1 MSSDQQTKPT
11 QPWEQRVIA
20 WADERRILDGSTCWN
35 QYGKLVEEMAELLTA
50 IAEEDAGELQDAIG
64 DCAVVL
70 TVIACQRGLDNETCK
85 GEFIAASSFAERST
99 IARERYTVPSLA
111 EAIGKLADGITK
123 NQQQKIVLAIG
134 EAWYC
139 LARIGEQWH
148 LPLPECQEAAW
159 EEIKDRRGVC
169 IGGVFVKEESL

>member
-1 MSSDQQTKPT
+1 MDELPPKS
-11 QPWEQRVIA
+11 WEHRVIA

-35 QYGKLVEEMAELLTA
+35 QYGKLIEELAELITA
-50 IAEEDAGELQDAIG
+50 IAEEDAGELEDAIG

-70 TVIACQRGLDNETCK
+70 TVIACQRGLNNATCRD
-85 GEFIAASSFAERST
+85 GFINLSPFQERRK
-99 IARERYTVPSLA
+99 IAREKFTVAFLV

-123 NQQQKIVLAIG
+123 NQQQKVLLAIG

-148 LPLPECQEAAW
+148 LPIAKCQESAW
-159 EEIKDRRGVC
+159 EQIKDRKGVMV
-169 IGGVFVKEESL
+169 GGVFVKDFS

>member
-1 MSSDQQTKPT
+1 MSSSEQK
-11 QPWEQRVIA
+11 PWEHRVIA

-70 TVIACQRGLDNETCK
+70 TVIACQRGLDSATCK
-85 GEFIAASSFAERST
+85 SAFIDKSTFQERST
-99 IARERYTVPSLA
+99 IARERYTVPFLA
-111 EAIGKLADGITK
+111 EAVGKIADGLTK
-123 NQQQKIVLAIG
+123 DSQQKIVLAIG

-148 LPLPECQEAAW
+148 LPLNECQEAAW